1 MKKFSFVFIF
11 IILIIAAMNIE
22 GGSRVFDIKNP
33 AEIFIDLNKNL
44 IFDETEPVKFSDI
57 HYIDE
62 NTDFNKYPFLSRLN
76 EDEKFFLKYKAFEA
90 AETLLKNRYVKF
102 KNGEIYTGGRSY
114 REEILKSKFVFDD
127 TEASQKR
134 FLENIKAVNL
144 DDYVILNIKNR
155 KYHKLNC
162 ENGRK
167 SNNYKIVKKSQLP
180 YKAEPCRKC
189 MLQAEKEI
197 LPAASKLSSAEVFSK
212 PDIKIFFID
221 LNKTFKPDNTCN
233 EAACRALKNEI
244 DKAEHSIDF
253 AVYGINNQP
262 EIMNA
267 LIRAHK
273 RGVKIRRVYDWS
285 SQKYY
290 EDNDKLD
297 GIIKTFKTDEE
308 YDKNKDAALMHN
320 KYFIFDGRTVFTGS
334 SNISSTDL
342 SGFNSNFAV
351 LINSKDLA
359 ERYKEDFE
367 QMYKGV
373 FHKSKK
379 RTASGFIEI
388 TPDIKV
394 KALFSPQDDII
405 NSQIIPLINS
415 ARKYIYIPA
424 FLITDKKIEQA
435 LINASKR
442 GIDAKIIIDA
452 VNAHSKYTVHKRL
465 RADGIKVKTENYAGK
480 VHAKTIIIDDEYL
493 ITGSMNFTRS
503 GNSRND
509 ENMLIIRN
517 KEAAEFMRAAFMEL
531 WNKIPEKYASSEPAA
546 ESPES
551 IGSCYDGIDNDFDDK
566 IDSEDEGC
574 MLKPR

>member
-1 MKKFSFVFIF
+1 MKKLSFVFIF
-11 IILIIAAMNIE
+11 IILIIAALNID
-22 GGSRVFDIKNP
+22 GGSRVLEIKSP
-33 AEIFIDLNKNL
+33 SEIFIDLNKNL

-62 NTDFNKYPFLSRLN
+62 NTDLN
-76 EDEKFFLKYKAFEA
+76 SCPLLKNLTDDEKFFLRYKAFET
-90 AETLLKNRYVKF
+90 AENLLKNRYVKF
-102 KNGEIYTGGRSY
+102 KDGKISADGKDYK
-114 REEILKSKFVFDD
+114 EELLKSKFVFDD
-127 TEASQKR
+127 TEASQRK
-134 FLENIKAVNL
+134 FLENIKSINL

-180 YKAEPCRKC
+180 DKSEPCRKC

-197 LPAASKLSSAEVFSK
+197 LPAASKSSAANVFSK

-221 LNKTFKPDNTCN
+221 LNKTFKPDNTCT

-244 DKAEHSIDF
+244 EKAEHSIDF
-253 AVYGINNQP
+253 AVYGINSQP

-267 LIRAHK
+267 LINAHK

-285 SQKYY
+285 SKKYY

-297 GIIKTFKTDEE
+297 SVIKTFKTDEE
-308 YDKNKDAALMHN
+308 YDKNNDSALMHN
-320 KYFIFDGRTVFTGS
+320 KYFIFDGKTVFTGS

-351 LINSKDLA
+351 LINSKALA

-388 TPDIKV
+388 TPDVKV

-424 FLITDKKIEQA
+424 FLITDKKMEQA
-435 LINASKR
+435 LIKASKR

-465 RADGIKVKTENYAGK
+465 RNAGIKVKIENYAGK
-480 VHAKTIIIDDEYL
+480 VHAKTVIIDDEYL
-493 ITGSMNFTRS
+493 ITGSMNFTKS
-503 GNSRND
+503 GSSRND

-517 KEAAEFMRAAFMEL
+517 KEAAEFMRAAFMHL
-531 WNKIPEKYASSEPAA
+531 WNKIPEKYASIDAAA
-546 ESPES
+546 ESPDS
-551 IGSCYDGIDNDFDDK
+551 LGSCFDGIDNDFDDK
-566 IDSEDEGC
+566 IDLEDEGC
-574 MLKPR
+574 ALKAR